1 MTNQKKIETKSA
13 ARRDCPN
20 CKNNYEGYINYNF
33 LNFATAFRNR
43 ILTKRHTMR
52 IGKLFDSIRN
62 KTTKN
67 MSEQNINEEL
77 ENENLQDNVQDTE
90 NNSDQKEN
98 ETVGKSELEIVK
110 EQLAKEKDQYLRLFA
125 EFDNFKKRTSRE
137 RIDTFKTANKEVI
150 TSLLPVLDDFGRA
163 LNQIQKSED
172 DTLYQG
178 VELISNKLTE
188 TLRAKGLKEMEVK
201 AGDDFNTDFHEAIT
215 QIPAP
220 TEDLKGK
227 IVDVVETGYLLNDVV
242 VRYAKVVVGL

>member
-1 MTNQKKIETKSA
+1 
-13 ARRDCPN
+13 
-20 CKNNYEGYINYNF
+20 
-33 LNFATAFRNR
+33 
-43 ILTKRHTMR
+43 
-52 IGKLFDSIRN
+52 
-62 KTTKN
+62 
-67 MSEQNINEEL
+67 MSDQNIYEEL
-77 ENENLQDNVQDTE
+77 ENENLQENVQE
-90 NNSDQKEN
+90 SDNTVEQPQE

-137 RIDTFKTANKEVI
+137 RMDIFKTANKEVI

-163 LNQIQKSED
+163 INQIEKSGD
-172 DTLYQG
+172 DNLLQG
-178 VELISNKLTE
+178 VELINNKLVE
-188 TLRAKGLKEMEVK
+188 TLRGKGLKEMEVK
-201 AGDDFNTDFHEAIT
+201 SGDDFNTDIHEAIT

>member
-1 MTNQKKIETKSA
+1 M
-13 ARRDCPN
+13 
-20 CKNNYEGYINYNF
+20 G
-33 LNFATAFRNR
+33 
-43 ILTKRHTMR
+43 

-62 KTTKN
+62 KKTNKN
-67 MSEQNINEEL
+67 MSDQNIHEEL
-77 ENENLQDNVQDTE
+77 ENENLQENVQESD
-90 NNSDQKEN
+90 NSVEQPQE
-98 ETVGKSELEIVK
+98 ETAGKSELEIVK

-137 RIDTFKTANKEVI
+137 RMDIFKTANKEVI

-163 LNQIQKSED
+163 INQIEKSGD
-172 DTLYQG
+172 DNLLQG
-178 VELISNKLTE
+178 VELINNKLVE

-201 AGDDFNTDFHEAIT
+201 PGDDFNTDLHEAIT

>member
-1 MTNQKKIETKSA
+1 
-13 ARRDCPN
+13 
-20 CKNNYEGYINYNF
+20 
-33 LNFATAFRNR
+33 
-43 ILTKRHTMR
+43 
-52 IGKLFDSIRN
+52 
-62 KTTKN
+62 
-67 MSEQNINEEL
+67 MSDQNIHEEL
-77 ENENLQDNVQDTE
+77 ENENLQENVQ
-90 NNSDQKEN
+90 
-98 ETVGKSELEIVK
+98 ETDNTVEQPQEETAGKSELEIVK

-137 RIDTFKTANKEVI
+137 RMDIFKTANKEVI

-163 LNQIQKSED
+163 INQIEKSGD
-172 DTLYQG
+172 DNLLQG
-178 VELISNKLTE
+178 VELINNKLVE

-201 AGDDFNTDFHEAIT
+201 PGDDFNTDLHEAIT

>member
-1 MTNQKKIETKSA
+1 
-13 ARRDCPN
+13 
-20 CKNNYEGYINYNF
+20 
-33 LNFATAFRNR
+33 
-43 ILTKRHTMR
+43 
-52 IGKLFDSIRN
+52 
-62 KTTKN
+62 
-67 MSEQNINEEL
+67 MSDQNIHEEL
-77 ENENLQDNVQDTE
+77 ENENLQENVQE
-90 NNSDQKEN
+90 SDNTVEQPQE
-98 ETVGKSELEIVK
+98 ETAGKSELEIVK

-137 RIDTFKTANKEVI
+137 RIDIFKTANKEVI

-163 LNQIQKSED
+163 INQIEKSGD
-172 DTLYQG
+172 DNLLQG
-178 VELISNKLTE
+178 VELINNKLVE

-201 AGDDFNTDFHEAIT
+201 PGDDFNTDLHEAIT

>member
-1 MTNQKKIETKSA
+1 M
-13 ARRDCPN
+13 
-20 CKNNYEGYINYNF
+20 G
-33 LNFATAFRNR
+33 
-43 ILTKRHTMR
+43 

-62 KTTKN
+62 KKTNKN
-67 MSEQNINEEL
+67 MSDQNIHEEL
-77 ENENLQDNVQDTE
+77 ENENLQENVQE
-90 NNSDQKEN
+90 SDNTVEQPQE
-98 ETVGKSELEIVK
+98 ETAGKSELEIVK

-137 RIDTFKTANKEVI
+137 RMDIFKTANKEVI

-163 LNQIQKSED
+163 INQIEKSGD
-172 DTLYQG
+172 DNLLQG
-178 VELISNKLTE
+178 VELINNKLVE
-188 TLRAKGLKEMEVK
+188 TLRAKGLKKMEVK
-201 AGDDFNTDFHEAIT
+201 PGDDFNTDFHEAIT

>member
-1 MTNQKKIETKSA
+1 M
-13 ARRDCPN
+13 
-20 CKNNYEGYINYNF
+20 G
-33 LNFATAFRNR
+33 
-43 ILTKRHTMR
+43 

-62 KTTKN
+62 KKTNKI
-67 MSEQNINEEL
+67 MSDQNIHEEL
-77 ENENLQDNVQDTE
+77 ENENLQENVQE
-90 NNSDQKEN
+90 SDNTVEQPQE
-98 ETVGKSELEIVK
+98 ETAGKSELEIVK

-137 RIDTFKTANKEVI
+137 RIDIFKTANKEVI

-163 LNQIQKSED
+163 INQIEKSGD
-172 DTLYQG
+172 DNLLQG
-178 VELISNKLTE
+178 VELINNKLVE

-201 AGDDFNTDFHEAIT
+201 PGDDFNTDLHEAIT

>member
-1 MTNQKKIETKSA
+1 M
-13 ARRDCPN
+13 
-20 CKNNYEGYINYNF
+20 G
-33 LNFATAFRNR
+33 
-43 ILTKRHTMR
+43 

-62 KTTKN
+62 KKTNKN
-67 MSEQNINEEL
+67 MSDQNIHEEL
-77 ENENLQDNVQDTE
+77 ENENLQENVQE
-90 NNSDQKEN
+90 SDNTVEQPQE
-98 ETVGKSELEIVK
+98 ETAGKSELEIVK

-137 RIDTFKTANKEVI
+137 RMDIFKTANKEVI

-163 LNQIQKSED
+163 INQIEKSGD
-172 DTLYQG
+172 DNLLQG
-178 VELISNKLTE
+178 VELINTKLVE

-201 AGDDFNTDFHEAIT
+201 PGDDFNTDLHEAIT

>member
-1 MTNQKKIETKSA
+1 
-13 ARRDCPN
+13 
-20 CKNNYEGYINYNF
+20 
-33 LNFATAFRNR
+33 
-43 ILTKRHTMR
+43 
-52 IGKLFDSIRN
+52 
-62 KTTKN
+62 
-67 MSEQNINEEL
+67 MSDQNIHEEL
-77 ENENLQDNVQDTE
+77 ENENLQENVQE
-90 NNSDQKEN
+90 SDNTVEQPQE
-98 ETVGKSELEIVK
+98 ETAGKSELEIVK

-137 RIDTFKTANKEVI
+137 RMDIFKTASKEVI

-163 LNQIQKSED
+163 INQIEKSGD
-172 DTLYQG
+172 DNLLQG
-178 VELISNKLTE
+178 VELINNKLVE

-201 AGDDFNTDFHEAIT
+201 PGDDFNTDLHEAIT